1 MSVDNVANVL
11 HEVKE
16 YAARANEIN
25 VDTFQMKLMHLD
37 EMGRRFDHGDKELYS
52 MVLQRFLCNKDQ
64 PRIGHLVTSL
74 LCSPAEAKVYEKEKK
89 ILKLHG
95 NKGIDTKPSN
105 SNMATK
111 IERSPS
117 FDQFATM
124 LQFMQNFASSHQQ
137 PMRFSR
143 PPIPS
148 FLQQRRGV
156 TPNVRPRPGPNL
168 QILYNSPLS
177 PFPWEFH
184 KFSPSEVGKRIH
196 IPVLVSLIND
206 ATSLENDE
214 KLDCDFNFELDN
226 AHELLS
232 EALYVYNQD
241 HFL

>member
-25 VDTFQMKLMHLD
+25 VDIFQMKLMHLD

-89 ILKLHG
+89 FLKLHG

-117 FDQFATM
+117 FDYYTENFEGPSSTIPCHRD
-124 LQFMQNFASSHQQ
+124 QNAFPSHQDA
-137 PMRFSR
+137 
-143 PPIPS
+143 
-148 FLQQRRGV
+148 
-156 TPNVRPRPGPNL
+156 
-168 QILYNSPLS
+168 
-177 PFPWEFH
+177 
-184 KFSPSEVGKRIH
+184 
-196 IPVLVSLIND
+196 LVS
-206 ATSLENDE
+206 SE
-214 KLDCDFNFELDN
+214 KCR
-226 AHELLS
+226 H
-232 EALYVYNQD
+232 
-241 HFL
+241 